1 MTNQPQTIDELYPS
15 KWLKAADL
23 PETGRVAT
31 IAHSEIQEF
40 HKPNNKTEPA
50 LVIHFE
56 KATKALICN
65 KTQLGAIAEITG
77 SKRFAD
83 WTGARLHLKPAIA
96 PNKKATV
103 AISRPVDHL

>member
-1 MTNQPQTIDELYPS
+1 MNNPQTIDELYPS
-15 KWLKAADL
+15 KWLKATDL

-31 IAHSEIQEF
+31 VARWEIQEF
-40 HKPNNKTEPA
+40 HKPDNKTEPA

-65 KTQLGAIAEITG
+65 KTQLGAIAEIAG

-83 WTGARLHLKPAIA
+83 WVGARVHLKPAIA
-96 PNKKATV
+96 SNKKPTV
-103 AISRPVDHL
+103 AISKPADHL